1 MTFVYA
7 DPGLHDGVGHHAN
20 SCRFITQELRR
31 RGVRPVILAHYGIE
45 PALREE
51 LGALAHFRGFSYHLT
66 DGDPICGWLN
76 AFHDVG
82 RRIRKGL
89 LRLAISRDD
98 RVYLNSVQ
106 PGVVLGVAEWL
117 SDLKED
123 ELPQVVMEF
132 GTEPGVDIDLGP
144 DGFQLATR
152 DPRSDSRAVLYRF
165 AAGKIPKAAEPRLH
179 MMTFEPN
186 ASAAYSALLGRPVGV
201 LPFLQRAVTTRR
213 SRIGASPRTVAVIG
227 HQRLDKGYQLMPD
240 VVRALLPAH
249 DDIRILVHNGAPRQM
264 VGIQQKMRDL
274 AAADRRIILDE
285 RVADHLIW
293 ASLLDA
299 ADLIVCPYAPERYAL
314 SYSAVVCEAL
324 ANGIPTV
331 VPRHTALSR
340 LLREFGSPGTTFSG
354 FDAAA
359 VAAATGEALASFDRL
374 ATLARQ
380 AADRWAGRFGP
391 GPLVDAILGAGDPAG
406 PPLISFPSM
415 IALD

>member
-31 RGVRPVILAHYGIE
+31 RGLRPVILAHNGIQ

-51 LGALAHFRGFSYHLT
+51 LGALAHFRGFSYHFT

-76 AFHDVG
+76 AFHEVG
-82 RRIRKGL
+82 RRTRKGL
-89 LRLAISRDD
+89 LRLAVGRDD

-123 ELPQVVMEF
+123 
-132 GTEPGVDIDLGP
+132 GTEPGVDINRGA
-144 DGFQLATR
+144 DGFELATR

-165 AAGKIPKAAEPRLH
+165 AAGKIPKAAEARLH
-179 MMTFEPN
+179 LMTFEPN
-186 ASAAYSALLGRPVGV
+186 ASAAYAALLGRPVGV
-201 LPFLQRAVTTRR
+201 LPFVQRAVTTRR
-213 SRIGASPRTVAVIG
+213 GRIGASPPTVAVIG
-227 HQRLDKGYQLMPD
+227 HQRFDKGYQLMPE
-240 VVRALLPAH
+240 VVRILLRTH
-249 DDIRILVHNGAPRQM
+249 DDIRILAHNGAPGQM
-264 VGIQQKMRDL
+264 AGIQQQMREL
-274 AAADRRIILDE
+274 AATDRRITLDE

-293 ASLLDA
+293 AGLLDA
-299 ADLIVCPYAPERYAL
+299 ADLIVCPYAPDRYAL

-331 VPRHTALSR
+331 VPERTALSR

-359 VAAATGEALASFDRL
+359 VAAATGAALTRFDRL
-374 ATLARQ
+374 ASLAGQ
-380 AADRWAGRFGP
+380 AAERWVERFGP
-391 GPLVDAILGAGDPAG
+391 GPLVDAILGAGNPGGA
-406 PPLISFPSM
+406 PSIAFPSM